1 MLSLLHPQR
10 PRPPLGARVR
20 VRGFQEVEEA
30 GKVDFSHLGLAQED
44 LLRRIAVFWGTFW
57 ENFANKAS
65 PELSVSGSKRQE
77 HFRAGWA
84 LEDT

>member
-10 PRPPLGARVR
+10 PHPPLGARVR

-30 GKVDFSHLGLAQED
+30 GKVDFSDLGLAQED
-44 LLRRIAVFWGTFW
+44 LLRIAVFWGTFW
-57 ENFANKAS
+57 EIFANKAS
-65 PELSVSGSKRQE
+65 PELGVSGPKR